1 MTRGLQ
7 ASLSE
12 CEAAGAGIADAWA
25 RALRTG
31 RRQALRTCEH
41 RAGLSPLS
49 ESLAAQSESARTR
62 VAARESQVL
71 SPLSEWL
78 GAHETARTRI
88 AATKS
93 AVFLTTARIALD
105 APPQPYGVRDRPRA
119 ANRAGRTHGLRCL
132 RSARR
137 TPRLDRGRRVEVVD
151 ENKTLVDRVGVGG
164 ATGNVPAVAAFT
176 LWLLRAS
183 GEWAC
188 RLHRS
193 RPTWSGDGDCS

>member
-1 MTRGLQ
+1 VTRGLQ

-49 ESLAAQSESARTR
+49 ESLAAQSESVRTR

-71 SPLSEWL
+71 SPL
-78 GAHETARTRI
+78 H
-88 AATKS
+88 
-93 AVFLTTARIALD
+93 ALL
-105 APPQPYGVRDRPRA
+105 PQ
-119 ANRAGRTHGLRCL
+119 
-132 RSARR
+132 SARCPSSLQALLSTRRRSRMGSGTAPGGPSGPERRMAFAACVLPGVLHDLTVVARLKWWTR
-137 TPRLDRGRRVEVVD
+137 TKRLWTESGFEVQPEKYRLLLHLCFVWW
-151 ENKTLVDRVGVGG
+151 
-164 ATGNVPAVAAFT
+164 AT
-176 LWLLRAS
+176 
-183 GEWAC
+183 GEWAR